1 MAAWQ
6 FNGMTGRRQF
16 LAAIAGASVLG
27 LCGRFA
33 HADEVQIAA
42 LIDQAP
48 QTHPLIPALR
58 TAMKALDAAQA
69 LTDYEATFTKTEQV
83 GRETLTAK
91 LQLKVRHSP
100 FSVYI
105 KYLEPGAG
113 REAIYV
119 AGRNEGLVA
128 VHGTGI
134 QALVGTLNLD
144 PLGST
149 AMNEN
154 RYPITKAGMVV
165 MTESLME
172 QWITLAKGDAAGV
185 TVNNYP
191 NAKIGTQAC
200 QTVEVILAQPIGSSS
215 YQTSRLYID
224 SASGLPIRVQQY
236 AFPTRRGQKPVL
248 VEDYLYQN
256 LKTNIGLAEI
266 DFDPANPKYGY

>member
-6 FNGMTGRRQF
+6 FEGMTGRRQF
-16 LAAIAGASVLG
+16 LAAAGAGALG
-27 LCGRFA
+27 LLGRGA
-33 HADEVQIAA
+33 LAEEVQIAA

-48 QTHPLIPALR
+48 QTHALIPALR
-58 TAMKALDAAQA
+58 TAMKSLDAAKS
-69 LTDYEATFTKTEQV
+69 LKDYEAAFTKTEQV
-83 GRETLTAK
+83 GRENLTAK
-91 LQLKVRHSP
+91 LHLKVRHAP

-105 KYLEPGAG
+105 KYLEPHAG
-113 REAIYV
+113 REAIYMT
-119 AGRNEGLVA
+119 GRNQGLVA
-128 VHGTGI
+128 VHETGLA
-134 QALVGTLNLD
+134 ALVGTLNLD
-144 PLGST
+144 PVGST

-154 RYPITKAGMVV
+154 RYPITKAGMVE

-172 QWITLAKGDAAGV
+172 QWIVLAKGDAAGV

-215 YQTSRLYID
+215 YQTSRLYVD
-224 SASGLPIRVQQY
+224 TASGLPIRVQQY

-256 LKTNIGLAEI
+256 VKTNVGFADI

>member
-6 FNGMTGRRQF
+6 FEGMTGRRQF
-16 LAAIAGASVLG
+16 LAIAGAGALG
-27 LCGRFA
+27 LMGRGA
-33 HADEVQIAA
+33 RAEEVQIAA

-48 QTHPLIPALR
+48 QTHALIPALR
-58 TAMKALDAAQA
+58 MAMKSLDAAKA
-69 LTDYEATFTKTEQV
+69 LTDYEATLTKTEQV
-83 GRETLTAK
+83 GREILTAK

-100 FSVYI
+100 YSVYI
-105 KYLEPGAG
+105 KYLEPSAG

-119 AGRNEGLVA
+119 TGRNQGLVA
-128 VHGTGI
+128 VHGTGL
-134 QALVGTLNLD
+134 QALVGTLNID

-149 AMNEN
+149 AMAEN

-172 QWITLAKGDAAGV
+172 QWITLAKGEAAGV

-200 QTVEVILAQPIGSSS
+200 QTIEVVLAQPIGSSS
-215 YQTSRLYID
+215 YQTSRLYVD

>member
-6 FNGMTGRRQF
+6 FKGMTGRRQF
-16 LAAIAGASVLG
+16 LAIAGAGALG
-27 LCGRFA
+27 LLGRGVQA
-33 HADEVQIAA
+33 EEVQIAA
-42 LIDQAP
+42 MIDQAP
-48 QTHPLIPALR
+48 QTHALIPALR
-58 TAMKALDAAQA
+58 IAMKSLDAAKA
-69 LTDYEATFTKTEQV
+69 LTDYEATLTKTEQV
-83 GRETLTAK
+83 GREILTAK

-100 FSVYI
+100 YSVYI

-119 AGRNEGLVA
+119 TGRNQGLVA
-128 VHGTGI
+128 VHGTGL
-134 QALVGTLNLD
+134 QALVGTLNID
-144 PLGST
+144 PLSST
-149 AMNEN
+149 AMAEN

-172 QWITLAKGDAAGV
+172 QWITLAKGEAAGV

-200 QTVEVILAQPIGSSS
+200 QTIEVVLAQPIGSSS
-215 YQTSRLYID
+215 YQTSRLYVD
-224 SASGLPIRVQQY
+224 SVSGLPIRVQQY

>member
-16 LAAIAGASVLG
+16 LAIAGAGALG
-27 LCGRFA
+27 LMGRGA
-33 HADEVQIAA
+33 RAEEVQIAA

-48 QTHPLIPALR
+48 QTHALIPALR
-58 TAMKALDAAQA
+58 TAMKSLDAAKA
-69 LTDYEATFTKTEQV
+69 LTDYEATLTKTEQV
-83 GRETLTAK
+83 SREILTAK

-100 FSVYI
+100 YSVYI

-119 AGRNEGLVA
+119 TGRNQGLVA
-128 VHGTGI
+128 VHGTGL
-134 QALVGTLNLD
+134 QALVGTLNID

-149 AMNEN
+149 AMAEN

-172 QWITLAKGDAAGV
+172 QWITLAKGEAAGV

-200 QTVEVILAQPIGSSS
+200 QTIEVVLAQPIDSSS
-215 YQTSRLYID
+215 YQTSRLYVD